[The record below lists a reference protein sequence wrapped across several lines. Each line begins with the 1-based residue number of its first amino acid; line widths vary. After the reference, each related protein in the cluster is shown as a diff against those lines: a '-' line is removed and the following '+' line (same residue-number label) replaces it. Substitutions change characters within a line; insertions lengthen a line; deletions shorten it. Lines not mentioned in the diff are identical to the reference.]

1 MKRIILKMGVLGVFC
16 LIAGCSDDGS
26 TSPLQPVA
34 DNETESSSDKAVD
47 NSSSGTAPSSASSTK
62 SSASKEGDS
71 QDTSVVHQ
79 QVVITDSSTVE
90 GSTYISSGV
99 FCWTEGCEA
108 KYASS
113 SSAAPQSSEGKIVI
127 TESSSSAAPPP
138 TVTETQMVDNRN
150 NKTYKLQNVAGKLW
164 MAENLNYET
173 SNGSFCSLEGGDD
186 YCAKYGRYYIYS
198 AAMRACPDGWRL
210 PTTAE
215 VEALDAAVEHE
226 WWSIGGRFKVNDGT
240 PTDFGMEDEQGYIW
254 LQTEG
259 ENNSFRVKNYDGD
272 HEHTLQGGS
281 GTDRA
286 YNVRCVQD

>member
-16 LIAGCSDDGS
+16 LVAGCSDDGS

-34 DNETESSSDKAVD
+34 DDPEGITSTESTAKS
-47 NSSSGTAPSSASSTK
+47 SSSGASQSNSSPSSNT
-62 SSASKEGDS
+62 SK
-71 QDTSVVHQ
+71 DTTVIHQ
-79 QVVITDSSTVE
+79 QVIITDSGDVVASYV
-90 GSTYISSGV
+90 SSGV
-99 FCWTEGCEA
+99 FCWTAGCEA
-108 KYASS
+108 EYASS
-113 SSAAPQSSEGKIVI
+113 SSAAPQSSETI
-127 TESSSSAAPPP
+127 TITVSSSSAVPP
-138 TVTETQMVDNRN
+138 TVTGTQMVDNRN